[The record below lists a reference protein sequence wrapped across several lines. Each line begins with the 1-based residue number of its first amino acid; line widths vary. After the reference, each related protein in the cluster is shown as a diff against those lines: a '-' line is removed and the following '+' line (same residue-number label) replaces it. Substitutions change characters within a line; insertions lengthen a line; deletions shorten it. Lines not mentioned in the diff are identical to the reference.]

1 MSSIPRYLP
10 VFTAGSTFPSV
21 PADCPHFQW
30 KNSWFVVWSRRCRVS
45 SQLYMSS
52 QYPAHLIRTP
62 SLSVITIIIID
73 DSSSLLF
80 GFGELIGV
88 SWDSLLFPAFI
99 PFFMASHRSSI
110 QLYLVDLIFFLTSMQ
125 CWHCSLFRHK
135 YVFQPLQFSSLVVYV
150 QHLVH
155 NQNVDYLRFIH
166 GTSSLQLLPVAL
178 L

>member
-1 MSSIPRYLP
+1 MSSIPRYLL

-52 QYPAHLIRTP
+52 QYPAHLLRTP
-62 SLSVITIIIID
+62 SLSVICLL
-73 DSSSLLF
+73 SLLSMTAALCYLV
-80 GFGELIGV
+80 FGELIGV

-110 QLYLVDLIFFLTSMQ
+110 QFSLVDLIFFLTSMQ
-125 CWHCSLFRHK
+125 CWYCSLFRHK
-135 YVFQPLQFSSLVVYV
+135 YVFQPLQFSSLVV
-150 QHLVH
+150 
-155 NQNVDYLRFIH
+155 
-166 GTSSLQLLPVAL
+166 
-178 L
+178 